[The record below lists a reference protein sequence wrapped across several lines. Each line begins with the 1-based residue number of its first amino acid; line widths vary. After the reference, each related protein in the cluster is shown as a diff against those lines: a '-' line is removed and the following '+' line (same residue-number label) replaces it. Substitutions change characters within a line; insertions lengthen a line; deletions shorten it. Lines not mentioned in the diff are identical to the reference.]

1 MNQISQYN
9 NFDKNPTDVQ
19 SQKSVI
25 PIQYDSIQLSEE
37 QKNTI
42 NTKIGNKNSLTI
54 QDFVKAAGLNN
65 VVATVSIPSGDNSQI
80 SILDIKMSNKQI
92 YPPQQ
97 GSRKGGRKSRVLTR
111 RGGGR
116 KSRRRHNYI

>member
-1 MNQISQYN
+1 MEG
-9 NFDKNPTDVQ
+9 NPEF
-19 SQKSVI
+19 I
-25 PIQYDSIQLSEE
+25 NIQYELISKNLSEE

-80 SILDIKMSNKQI
+80 SILDIKIGKEQI
-92 YPPQQ
+92 YPPTKSS
-97 GSRKGGRKSRVLTR
+97 GKSTKRGGGRKSRVLTR